1 LLPNPKTYV
10 TLFSDLFNGRKI
22 LQGNI

>member
-1 LLPNPKTYV
+1 LLPNPKTYA